1 MSRHF
6 PIPTETSGK
15 LLFLNSN
22 SRSIAYN
29 VMLLKIKDAA
39 PTNKKI
45 VLNKET
51 KPNCMTRSM

>member
-15 LLFLNSN
+15 VLFLNSN
-22 SRSIAYN
+22 SRSMAYN
-29 VMLLKIKDAA
+29 VMLLEIKEAA
-39 PTNKKI
+39 AARGKM

-51 KPNCMTRSM
+51 